1 MAYTIRRARPS
12 EYALLPEIE
21 RAAGRAFRDRRLAP
35 APRPASPVSARIHRG
50 DRASGAVFVAA
61 DDDDVP
67 VGFALTGFLDR
78 ALHIHELDVA
88 PPHGRRGLGRR
99 LVDAACAFAAAE
111 GAPAVTLSTFRDIP
125 WNGPFYAKAGFRE
138 VPRNRWTPAFHLLH
152 HREVGTRPSRRTAL
166 LHAEGAGVKKTLTHL
181 DKTGAASMVDVGAKA
196 VTERVAV
203 AEGAV
208 TMQPATLDLILSGNA
223 KKGDVVGAARI
234 AGIMAAKRTH
244 ELIPLAH
251 PLALT
256 SVAVDIDAGYGPSR
270 PARPRHGQGRR
281 QDRRRDGGADR
292 RLGRLPHRLRHGQG
306 GRPRHG
312 DHRHPPDREARRQ
325 IRNLEG
331 QGETRS

>member
-21 RAAGRAFRDRRLAP
+21 RAAASLFATVDWLTFDRDH
-35 APRPASPVSARIHRG
+35 VSDPEFIA
-50 DRASGAVFVAA
+50 AVAESGAIFVAA

-88 PPHGRRGLGRR
+88 PLHGRRGLGRR
-99 LVDAACAFAAAE
+99 LLDAACAFAVAE

-125 WNGPFYAKAGFRE
+125 WNGPFYARIGFRE

-152 HREVGTRPSRRTAL
+152 HREAELGLPVRTTL
-166 LHAEGAGVKKTLTHL
+166 FHAEGAGVKKTLTHL
-181 DKTGAASMVDVGAKA
+181 DRTGAAGMVDVGAKA
-196 VTERVAV
+196 MTERVAV

-208 TMQPATLDLILSGNA
+208 TMKPATLDLILSGNA

-251 PLALT
+251 PLGLT
-256 SVAVDIDAGYGPSR
+256 SVAVDITPDTDLPGLRVRASAKVAGKTGVEMEALTAVSVACLTVYDMAKAVDRGMAITGIRLLEKRGGKSGTWKAKGP
-270 PARPRHGQGRR
+270 
-281 QDRRRDGGADR
+281 
-292 RLGRLPHRLRHGQG
+292 
-306 GRPRHG
+306 
-312 DHRHPPDREARRQ
+312 
-325 IRNLEG
+325 
-331 QGETRS
+331 RS